1 MVDLSITLS
10 YVEDS
15 QCEQERTKIFLLFSY
30 CCCCCCCF
38 FSDVSSESSLEE
50 GWDTEDIEIPDDDLT
65 GKEISNAKTLM
76 GEAKAGHVEELQPP
90 SKVTYPV

>member
-1 MVDLSITLS
+1 MSKS
-10 YVEDS
+10 A
-15 QCEQERTKIFLLFSY
+15 QKFFFCFLIVVVVFSA
-30 CCCCCCCF
+30 
-38 FSDVSSESSLEE
+38 VSSESSLEE

-90 SKVTYPV
+90 SKVTFPV

>member
-1 MVDLSITLS
+1 MSKSPQKFFFCFVLI
-10 YVEDS
+10 VVV
-15 QCEQERTKIFLLFSY
+15 
-30 CCCCCCCF
+30 F
-38 FSDVSSESSLEE
+38 FSAVSSESSLEE
-50 GWDTEDIEIPDDDLT
+50 GWDTEDIEIPDNDLT

>member
-1 MVDLSITLS
+1 ML
-10 YVEDS
+10 
-15 QCEQERTKIFLLFSY
+15 LLF
-30 CCCCCCCF
+30 
-38 FSDVSSESSLEE
+38 FSAVSSESSLEE